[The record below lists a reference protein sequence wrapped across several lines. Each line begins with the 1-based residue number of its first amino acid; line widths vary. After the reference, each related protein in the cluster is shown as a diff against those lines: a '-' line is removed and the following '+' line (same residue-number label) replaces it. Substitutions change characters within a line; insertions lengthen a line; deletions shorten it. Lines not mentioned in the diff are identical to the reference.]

1 MNNNYNATKWL
12 KRHRNRNDIS
22 AYLTHLTKP
31 QGDLNSVEVL
41 IKILKERKLLG
52 SGRSGFIKG
61 SEKAVCFQDA
71 PLNGIGQNV
80 LHEER
85 MRKEFG
91 GKIRY
96 QAIGLMFS
104 KPYIFKNG
112 GRPVIYEDK
121 ELASELFDEV
131 SWRVVTMDFNDLHN
145 IIDWSHEREWRMKGD
160 FEFELSKVYVVLTN
174 RNSYNYFIKKVPESI
189 LKEIKGIVTID
200 AIIT

>member
-1 MNNNYNATKWL
+1 MNNYNISKWL
-12 KRHRNRNDIS
+12 NRHRNRNDIS

-31 QGDLNSVEVL
+31 QDNLNSVEVL
-41 IKILKERKLLG
+41 IKILKEKKLLG

-71 PLNGIGQNV
+71 PVNGIGQNV

-96 QAIGLMFS
+96 QAVGLMFP
-104 KPYIFKNG
+104 KPYIFKKG
-112 GRPVIYEDK
+112 ARPVIYEDK
-121 ELASELFDEV
+121 EVASNLFADV
-131 SWRVVTMDFNDLHN
+131 SWRVVTMNFNDRDN
-145 IIDWSHEREWRMKGD
+145 IVDWSHEREWRMKGD
-160 FEFELSKVYVVLTN
+160 FEFDLSYVYVVLTKG
-174 RNSYNYFIKKVPESI
+174 SAYKFFIENVPESI

-200 AIIT
+200 AVIS